1 MINILIA
8 DDHAVVRRGV
18 KQILAE
24 ESDKWFFGEARN
36 ASEVLKSV
44 QRKHWDILIIDI
56 TMPGRSGLEVLWEL
70 QRTCPKLPVLVL
82 SMHPEEQVAIRAL
95 RLGAYGYVTKESV
108 PEDLVKAVRK
118 IIEGGKYV
126 SPALA
131 EKLAFDLE
139 IETQNDKPLHEAL
152 SNREYEV
159 MSMISSGKIVKD
171 IAEDLYLSPKTVST
185 YRARILK
192 KLHLKTNAELIHYA
206 IKNRIIV

>member
-56 TMPGRSGLEVLWEL
+56 TMPGRSGLDVLREL
-70 QRTCPKLPVLVL
+70 KSMRPKLPVLVL
-82 SMHPEEQVAIRAL
+82 SMHPEEQIAIRAL
-95 RLGAYGYVTKESV
+95 KLGAYGYVTKESV

-126 SPALA
+126 SLALA

-139 IETQNDKPLHEAL
+139 FETENEKPLHEAL
-152 SNREYEV
+152 SNREHEV
-159 MSMISSGKIVKD
+159 IIMIASGKIVKD
-171 IAEDLYLSPKTVST
+171 IAEDLYLSVKTVST

-192 KLHLKTNAELIHYA
+192 KLHLKTTAELIHYA

>member
-24 ESDKWFFGEARN
+24 ESDEWFFGEARN

-44 QRKHWDILIIDI
+44 QQKHWDILIIDI
-56 TMPGRSGLEVLWEL
+56 TMPGRSGLDVLREL
-70 QRTCPKLPVLVL
+70 KSMRPKLPVLVL
-82 SMHPEEQVAIRAL
+82 SMHPEEQIAIRAL
-95 RLGAYGYVTKESV
+95 KLGAYGYVTKESV

-118 IIEGGKYV
+118 IINGGKYV

-131 EKLAFDLE
+131 EKIAFDLDF
-139 IETQNDKPLHEAL
+139 ETEDEKPLHEAL

-159 MSMISSGKIVKD
+159 MSMIASGKKVKD
-171 IAEDLYLSPKTVST
+171 IAQDLYLSVKTVST
-185 YRARILK
+185 YRSRILK
-192 KLHLKTNAELIHYA
+192 KLHLNTNAELIRYA
-206 IKNRIIV
+206 IENLTIV